1 MVAQHLKTPC
11 PLYLCTIT
19 LSKAHPEKRKTLIM
33 VGQLISSVTL
43 TVLQTNHF
51 LKEQSLLI
59 KCHTDK
65 TQLCYPYVSGE
76 IDISDCNTDENNNE
90 TGNNE
95 ITCIII
101 LM

>member
-11 PLYLCTIT
+11 PLYLCTII

-51 LKEQSLLI
+51 LKEQSLFNATRTKPSCAIRMFLARL
-59 KCHTDK
+59 TSQTA
-65 TQLCYPYVSGE
+65 TQMRIIMKQLWEFYP
-76 IDISDCNTDENNNE
+76 T
-90 TGNNE
+90 
-95 ITCIII
+95 
-101 LM
+101 LK